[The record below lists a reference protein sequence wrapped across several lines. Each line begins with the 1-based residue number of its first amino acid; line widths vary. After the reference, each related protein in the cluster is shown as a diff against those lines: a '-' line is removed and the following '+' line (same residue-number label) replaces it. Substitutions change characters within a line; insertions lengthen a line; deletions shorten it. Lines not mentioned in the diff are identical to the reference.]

1 MKNAR
6 GAFYGLALLAG
17 SAFAFAMSTSVP
29 VNAQGQGAGACLI
42 MTEIRTTEVTDAR
55 TIIYRMWNGDVWRN
69 DLAFP
74 CYDLVTH
81 SARRYAQKVPG
92 PWLCPNSQ
100 MITAFSGQVCR
111 LGRFTRVN

>member
-1 MKNAR
+1 MKTAK

-17 SAFAFAMSTSVP
+17 AAFTILVSMPAP
-29 VNAQGQGAGACLI
+29 VSAQGPGAGACLVI
-42 MTEIRTTEVTDAR
+42 TEIRTTEVTDPR

-69 DLAFP
+69 DLPVP
-74 CYDLVTH
+74 CYDLVNF
-81 SARRYAQKVPG
+81 SQGRYSQKVHS

-100 MITAFSGQVCR
+100 MITAFSGTVCR

>member
-6 GAFYGLALLAG
+6 RAFYGLAFLAG
-17 SAFAFAMSTSVP
+17 SALTLVVSTSVP
-29 VNAQGQGAGACLI
+29 VSAQGPGAGACLI

-69 DLAFP
+69 DLPLP
-74 CYDLVTH
+74 CYDLVNH
-81 SARRYAQKVPG
+81 SAGRYAQRVPG

-100 MITAFSGQVCR
+100 MITAFSGAVCR

>member
-1 MKNAR
+1 MKNVK

-17 SAFAFAMSTSVP
+17 AAFTFTLSMPAP
-29 VNAQGQGAGACLI
+29 VSAQGPGPGACLI
-42 MTEIRTTEVTDAR
+42 MTEIRTTEVTDPR

-69 DLAFP
+69 DLPVA
-74 CYDLVTH
+74 CYDLVNFAKGRYTQRVH
-81 SARRYAQKVPG
+81 S

-100 MITAFSGQVCR
+100 MITAFTGTVCR

>member
-6 GAFYGLALLAG
+6 RAFYGLAMLAG
-17 SAFAFAMSTSVP
+17 SALVLALSTSAP
-29 VNAQGQGAGACLI
+29 VSAQAPGAGVCLI
-42 MTEIRTTEVTDAR
+42 MTEIRTTEPVDAR

-69 DLAFP
+69 DLPVA
-74 CYDLVTH
+74 CYDLINF
-81 SARRYAQKVPG
+81 SQGRYTQKVHG

-100 MITAFSGQVCR
+100 MITAFSGTVCR

>member
-1 MKNAR
+1 MKNTK

-17 SAFAFAMSTSVP
+17 SAFAVSLSTPAP
-29 VNAQGQGAGACLI
+29 VSAQDRGAGQCLI

-74 CYDLVTH
+74 CYDLVNF

-100 MITAFSGQVCR
+100 MITAFSGAVCR